1 MARKKN
7 VCRRN
12 SADTKELRKMS
23 AETCRKGL
31 AELSRGIAHPARVE
45 IVRILANRPPDAKCV
60 CGDIVDALPL
70 AQSTVEGVHQDTESV
85 SRI

>member
-1 MARKKN
+1 
-7 VCRRN
+7 
-12 SADTKELRKMS
+12 MS

-31 AELSRGIAHPARVE
+31 AELSKGIAHPARVE
-45 IVRILANRPPDAKCV
+45 IVRILANRPTDAKCV